1 MERLQISDE
10 VRKALDRGSAVV
22 GLETAVVTHG
32 LPFPTNVEIAQA
44 MEQEVRDQG
53 AVPATVAVLGGK
65 LQVGIG
71 REDILLL
78 AQDRQVSK
86 LSRRDISRALLQ
98 KRNGGTTV
106 AGTLAALKKVGI
118 RVFATGGIGG
128 VHRGIDL
135 DVSADLPA
143 LGDSPVLVVCSGAKS
158 ILDLPGT
165 LELLE
170 TLSVPVVGYQTE
182 EFPAFFSRTSGLPV
196 SVQVE
201 DTAAAA
207 ELARAHWD
215 LDLQSAVLLV
225 VPPPIKD
232 ALPEW
237 QMKEAVNQALVEAE
251 NREISGQEVTP
262 FLLNRVSELT
272 DKSSLKANIG
282 LLLNN
287 ARVAA
292 QTALSLSEI

>member
-1 MERLQISDE
+1 MQRLQVSEE
-10 VRKALDRGSAVV
+10 VRQALDQGQAVV

-53 AVPATVAVLGGK
+53 AVPATVAVLGGM
-65 LQVGIG
+65 LHVGVG

-78 AQDRQVSK
+78 AQDQQVSK
-86 LSRRDISRALLQ
+86 LSRRDISRAVIQ

-106 AGTLAALKKVGI
+106 AGTLAALKKVGVK
-118 RVFATGGIGG
+118 VFATGGIGG
-128 VHRGIDL
+128 VHRGADL

-143 LGDSPVLVVCSGAKS
+143 LGDSPVLVVCSGAKA

-182 EFPAFFSRTSGLPV
+182 EFPAFYSRSSGLPV

-201 DTAAAA
+201 DTDAAA

-215 LDLQSAVLLV
+215 LGLNSAVLLV

-232 ALPEW
+232 ALPDW
-237 QMKEAVNQALVEAE
+237 QMREAVNRALVEAE
-251 NREISGQEVTP
+251 NRGVSGQAVTP

-287 ARVAA
+287 ARIAA
-292 QTALSLSEI
+292 RAALSLSEA

>member
-1 MERLQISDE
+1 MERFQISDE
-10 VRKALDRGSAVV
+10 VRTALDRGSAVV

-182 EFPAFFSRTSGLPV
+182 EFPAFYSRTSGLPV

-215 LDLQSAVLLV
+215 LGLQSAVLLV

-292 QTALSLSEI
+292 QTALALSEI

>member
-1 MERLQISDE
+1 MQRLQISDE
-10 VRKALDRGSAVV
+10 VREALDQGQPVV

-44 MEQEVRDQG
+44 MEQEIRDQG

-65 LQVGIG
+65 LQVGVG

-86 LSRRDISRALLQ
+86 LSRRDISRAVLQ

-118 RVFATGGIGG
+118 KVFATGGIGG
-128 VHRGIDL
+128 VHRGAGL

-143 LGDSPVLVVCSGAKS
+143 LGDSPVLVVCSGAKA

-182 EFPAFFSRTSGLPV
+182 EFPAFYSRSSGLPV

-201 DTAAAA
+201 DTDAAAD
-207 ELARAHWD
+207 LARAHWD
-215 LDLQSAVLLV
+215 LGLESAVLLV

-251 NREISGQEVTP
+251 NRSISGQAVTP
-262 FLLNRVSELT
+262 FLLSRVSELT
-272 DKSSLKANIG
+272 EKSSLKANIG

-292 QTALSLSEI
+292 QAALSLSEA